1 MFSSASGKGFR
12 RKAMSEALPSSGP
25 VYPPMAPSIPTA
37 IGHQAHRNH
46 SIADLL
52 EPAVDGPPSPE
63 QLRALN
69 KQVKHRSQLTTSSGS
84 SSLLSATSDR
94 RQSWDRSLEN
104 LGLSRN
110 PSQRSNSRDRPDS
123 VQLFGK
129 AIFHRRGKLRRGSSD
144 QGASNN
150 GSLLSAAEIPPMEV
164 PKDQHFIQSMFAR
177 RRTLKGDAEPSQ
189 KKLQI
194 SGPYNFQHLTH
205 TQKDHLPD
213 LERSNRL
220 ELVSEFSNLRL
231 RRTTEPCLNGIPPDG
246 LHFANFSSEALNT
259 QQDPPVGMNTS
270 HNNAEP
276 ILQDRHSR
284 ADSRQKMLPPT
295 PSSPKWFTKPS
306 QFQDKAS
313 FSPPRSPKSRNDSSH
328 VSPIPPPPRTSSRVS
343 MRYEGYDP
351 LSTTSLDRPIT
362 SGSFRQPQPFI
373 LPIPEGMRPLPM
385 LPPEE
390 TTPDAEKLPH
400 AVPTADDVAWP
411 LRNGMGPLPEVPEE
425 DENHAVARQTQSA
438 MSNHSALRG
447 SVSVPLLRQISLA
460 QIDQRSPSN
469 ASDTLGRFDLFA
481 AQRALHDT
489 ADESEFDDLLRES
502 WEDDIDYCYDH
513 AAEADF
519 DYAWERPSCDV
530 IQADRG
536 DYVKATETHI
546 NLDGSLR
553 SIPSRML
560 SPSVPEVPA
569 LSPAS
574 QTSNAT
580 LHEVITPTIVTA
592 PVASNFSLPQRKSS
606 AQLLRDPDLSHSPLS
621 SMGGIQEFKLSPS
634 LLIPNDYHQQMLQYE
649 REGQHERELD
659 DEYDERFLNFGK
671 PLSISNARSSTSTM
685 DSRLSSQSIGSSRHK
700 SSASSSTAFTR
711 WTGSSTSSW
720 QANGEAF
727 QATMAKAISDDN
739 HVIAQPGMI
748 TLPESDEPIAPPTR
762 QDSGRH
768 VRAHSEANLLMRATP
783 DTTMPAENKPTK
795 VPLKTRRRARTTSRS
810 HNNPPPQFAL
820 FPQIPP
826 TRL

>member
-1 MFSSASGKGFR
+1 MFSSSTGGKGFR
-12 RKAMSEALPSSGP
+12 RKAMSEAVPSPGP
-25 VYPPMAPSIPTA
+25 VYPPMAPPNPTF

-46 SIADLL
+46 SLADLL
-52 EPAVDGPPSPE
+52 EPSVDGPPSPE
-63 QLRALN
+63 QLRALSRS
-69 KQVKHRSQLTTSSGS
+69 VKHRSQLTSSSGS
-84 SSLLSATSDR
+84 SSLLSSTSDR

-104 LGLSRN
+104 IGISRN
-110 PSQRSNSRDRPDS
+110 PSQRSSSRDRPDS

-144 QGASNN
+144 QSASNN
-150 GSLLSAAEIPPMEV
+150 GSLLSAAEIPMEV
-164 PKDQHFIQSMFAR
+164 AKDQHFIQSMFTR
-177 RRTLKGDAEPSQ
+177 RRTLRPGDPEPSQ

-205 TQKDHLPD
+205 TQKDALPD
-213 LERSNRL
+213 LEHTNRM

-231 RRTTEPCLNGIPPDG
+231 RRGTEPCLPGIPPEG
-246 LHFANFSSEALNT
+246 LHFANFSSEALNA
-259 QQDPPVGMNTS
+259 QDTS
-270 HNNAEP
+270 SGTNASSNAESALP
-276 ILQDRHSR
+276 GRHSR

-306 QFQDKAS
+306 QSQDKAS
-313 FSPPRSPKSRNDSSH
+313 LSPPRSPRSRNDSSQ

-343 MRYEGYDP
+343 MRHDGCDP
-351 LSTTSLDRPIT
+351 LSTTSLDRPMT
-362 SGSFRQPQPFI
+362 GGSFRQPSPFI

-385 LPPEE
+385 PPPEE
-390 TTPDAEKLPH
+390 TIAEGERFAH
-400 AVPTADDVAWP
+400 AISTADDAAWP

-425 DENHAVARQTQSA
+425 DEIHIVRQTQSS
-438 MSNHSALRG
+438 MSNHSSLRG
-447 SVSVPLLRQISLA
+447 SVSVPLLRQMSLA
-460 QIDQRSPSN
+460 QADQRAPSN

-489 ADESEFDDLLRES
+489 ADEYRADDYMRES
-502 WEDDIDYCYDH
+502 WEDDIDYCYEH

-530 IQADRG
+530 GRLDRG
-536 DYVKATETHI
+536 DFLTGPHFNTM
-546 NLDGSLR
+546 GSLR
-553 SIPSRML
+553 AIPTRML

-574 QTSNAT
+574 QTSNLT
-580 LHEVITPTIVTA
+580 QHEVITPTIVPA
-592 PVASNFSLPQRKSS
+592 PVASNFSLPRRKSS
-606 AQLLRDPDLSHSPLS
+606 VQLHRDPDLSYSPCS
-621 SMGGIQEFKLSPS
+621 SVKDIQEFKLSPS

-649 REGQHERELD
+649 REGQQDHELD
-659 DEYDERFLNFGK
+659 DEYEERFMKFGK
-671 PLSISNARSSTSTM
+671 SLSVSQARSSTSTM
-685 DSRLSSQSIGSSRHK
+685 DSRLSGHSMASSRHK
-700 SSASSSTAFTR
+700 SSASTSTAFTR

-720 QANGEAF
+720 QVNGDAF
-727 QATMAKAISDDN
+727 QATIAKAISDESQ
-739 HVIAQPGMI
+739 IIGQPSMV
-748 TLPESDEPIAPPTR
+748 TLPESEETFGPPTR

-768 VRAHSEANLLMRATP
+768 VRAHSEANLLMKATP
-783 DTTMPAENKPTK
+783 DTTMPVENKPAK
-795 VPLKTRRRARTTSRS
+795 LPLKTRRRARTTSRS